1 MRPVLEV
8 LADGKE
14 RKSGEVSTMVGDRL
28 NLSEEDRALRLKT
41 GQTILLNRVAWAI
54 LYLVKAGA
62 VERPR
67 YAHVRILERGRKLL
81 SSPEPV
87 RTKSLDKFVEF
98 TAWRSSEAGP
108 TSADAVAQ
116 TLATSSSSPQEDIE
130 RGIASLEKVLQ
141 EDLLKHLLEADPAF
155 FEQVVVDILEAM
167 GYAGTRGSAQTLGRT
182 GDGGVDG
189 VVHQDALQLDSV
201 FVQAKRYTGSV
212 GAPEVNNF
220 IGALDRKR
228 AVKGVL
234 MTTGTFSR
242 QAVEAARESS
252 RKVVLVDGTK
262 LAELMVRHG
271 VGVSTTATYKVQRVD
286 TDYFEPDQ

>member
-14 RKSGEVSTMVGDRL
+14 RKSSEVSLMVADQL
-28 NLSEEDRALRLKT
+28 KLTDEDRTLRLKT
-41 GQTILLNRVAWAI
+41 GQSILLNRVAWAI
-54 LYLVKAGA
+54 LYLAKAGA
-62 VERPR
+62 LERPR
-67 YAHVRILERGRKLL
+67 YGHVRILDRGRKLL
-81 SSPEPV
+81 SSSEPI
-87 RTKSLDKFVEF
+87 RTKSLDKFSEF
-98 TAWRSSEAGP
+98 TAWRSSEDGP
-108 TSADAVAQ
+108 ASANAVAQ
-116 TLATSSSSPQEDIE
+116 TLAATSSSPQEDIE

-141 EDLLKHLLEADPAF
+141 EDLLKRLGESEPAF
-155 FEQVVVDILEAM
+155 FERVVVDILEAM
-167 GYAGTRGSAQTLGRT
+167 GYAGSRGSAQTLGRT

-228 AVKGVL
+228 ATKGVL

-242 QAVEAARESS
+242 QATEAARESS
-252 RKVVLVDGTK
+252 RKVVLIDGTK